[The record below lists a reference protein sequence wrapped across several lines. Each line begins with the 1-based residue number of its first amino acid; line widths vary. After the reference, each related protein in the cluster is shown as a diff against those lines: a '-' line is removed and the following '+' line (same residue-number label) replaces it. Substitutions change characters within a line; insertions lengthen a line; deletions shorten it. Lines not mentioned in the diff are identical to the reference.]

1 MTVPKRR
8 QPRPVTEAQACADI
22 AAWLAHVWPAYEA
35 TEAALAQPT
44 IRASADPTRSGDT
57 PDPTHA
63 IVASLEHHD
72 ETREGLGG
80 ALAQLRWVQSRV
92 RRVLRDHPD
101 IARDAQATLAALRCS
116 GEIDPTC
123 TRNAVKT
130 GLCDP
135 CYTKKRRRIRAERQA
150 S

>member
-22 AAWLAHVWPAYEA
+22 AAWLAHVWPAYAA
-35 TEAALAQPT
+35 TEAAIAHPT

-63 IVASLEHHD
+63 IVASLEHHA
-72 ETREGLGG
+72 ETREGLAG

-92 RRVLRDHPD
+92 RRVLREHPD
-101 IARDAQATLAALRCS
+101 IASEADATVRALRCS

-123 TRNAVKT
+123 TRNAVRT
-130 GLCDP
+130 GLCWR
-135 CYTKKRRRIRAERQA
+135 CYRASLDRRRA